1 MALPPRHSCSPFD
14 ARVLLA
20 GALALSVLASPRARA
35 DPLHLTVEAGT
46 EFPLDVGARVTF
58 ELPGRLQLTGAIG
71 FMPSGY
77 TQLIN
82 DTLVDFNAYD
92 QATANLIQSSL
103 QNTLLLHLRLGW
115 QPFDR
120 HGFYFQA
127 GYMVGFLGGGASGA
141 SVLAAGGHGGLIGS
155 GAASDSFDISTTVQ
169 GITFEIGWVWLIED
183 RWQLRAGLGGMHTFA
198 SSSTIT
204 KRGGH
209 ETADDK
215 TLENGAAAYIDNVMT
230 TYVYSPMI
238 TFTAG
243 FRIF

>member
-1 MALPPRHSCSPFD
+1 M
-14 ARVLLA
+14 
-20 GALALSVLASPRARA
+20 
-35 DPLHLTVEAGT
+35 
-46 EFPLDVGARVTF
+46 GARVTF
-58 ELPGRLQLTGAIG
+58 ELPGRLQLIGGIG

-82 DTLVDFNAYD
+82 DALVDFNVYD

-115 QPFDR
+115 RPFER
-120 HGFYFQA
+120 RGFYFQA
-127 GYMVGFLGGGASGA
+127 GYLRGFLGGGASGA
-141 SVLAAGGHGGLIGS
+141 SVLAAGGHAGITS
-155 GAASDSFDISTTVQ
+155 GAASDTFDIATTVQ
-169 GITFEIGWVWLIED
+169 GITFEIGWAWLIED
-183 RWQLRAGLGGMHTFA
+183 RWQLRLGFGGMHTFA

-204 KRGGH
+204 KRNGR

-215 TLENGAAAYIDNVMT
+215 TLESGAAAYIDSVMT